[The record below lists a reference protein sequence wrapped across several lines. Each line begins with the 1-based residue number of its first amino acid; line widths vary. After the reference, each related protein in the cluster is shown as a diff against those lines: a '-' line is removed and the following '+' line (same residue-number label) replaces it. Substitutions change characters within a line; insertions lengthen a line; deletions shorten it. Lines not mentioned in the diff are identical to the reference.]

1 MGRLGA
7 QGVGGTIERYAAT
20 AQALVRQWEL
30 TGDEQGNRKTEEEET
45 ARTTTAQV
53 IKDGQEAQGSHG
65 EAISL
70 ASAMPR
76 QARARLEAS
85 RRIAGNVARA
95 VNIVHQYYRIAIH
108 FKIQITPKFV

>member
-1 MGRLGA
+1 MVKTLPR
-7 QGVGGTIERYAAT
+7 
-20 AQALVRQWEL
+20 WCEL
-30 TGDEQGNRKTEEEET
+30 AGDEQGDGKTEEET
-45 ARTTTAQV
+45 AKTTAAQV

-70 ASAMPR
+70 ASATPR
-76 QARARLEAS
+76 RRRVRLEAI

-95 VNIVHQYYRIAIH
+95 VNTVHRNYRIAIQ

>member
-1 MGRLGA
+1 MGA
-7 QGVGGTIERYAAT
+7 QGAGGTIEHYVVT
-20 AQALVRQWEL
+20 AQALVRWWEL
-30 TGDEQGNRKTEEEET
+30 AGDEQGDGKTEEET
-45 ARTTTAQV
+45 AKTTIAQV

-70 ASAMPR
+70 ASATPR
-76 QARARLEAS
+76 RPRARLEAS
-85 RRIAGNVARA
+85 RRITGNVAKA

>member
-1 MGRLGA
+1 MK
-7 QGVGGTIERYAAT
+7 
-20 AQALVRQWEL
+20 ALPRRCEL
-30 TGDEQGNRKTEEEET
+30 AEDEPGDGKTEEKET
-45 ARTTTAQV
+45 AMTTAAQV

-76 QARARLEAS
+76 RPRARLEAS

-95 VNIVHQYYRIAIH
+95 VNTVHQNYRIAIQ